1 MAETPV
7 PEPAVA
13 PATPLQERKT
23 SWLSRHRW
31 VVLVVVIGV
40 VAATAWKIY
49 LRPAPVQVASVER
62 MKYPLPDVPSIA
74 VLPFSNMSED
84 SKQDFLCDGM
94 TEEII
99 TALSKVPRLLVI
111 ARNSTFIYKGKHVK
125 VQQVSEELGVQYVLE
140 GSVRR
145 SGDRV
150 RIIVQLVDAL
160 KGNHLWGERYD
171 RDMKDLFVLQ
181 DEITLKVLN
190 AVQGKVYGV
199 MAAKNAEKFYRGKK
213 GLECYL
219 KLLEATGH
227 YQRRTVEDNNLA
239 RKIIEE
245 AIAMCP
251 ENPMAYVNLGWVH
264 FYDYLLENNNTK
276 REALDKGIVLA
287 EKALSMDASIS
298 GAHGLLCMLYSY
310 KREYDR
316 AVAEGERAVAL
327 DPGLW
332 YLLLNYANSLT
343 ITGRPEEAIPLIQK
357 AIRLNPF
364 GPFFLHSDFGAA
376 LRDAG
381 RFGEAVAAFKKAVQL
396 SPDSL
401 TVRFRLASTYSMMG
415 HDAEARAEAAEVLR
429 INPKHSLDSYV
440 KSSPYKDPAQIDKVV
455 NALRKAGLK

>member
-1 MAETPV
+1 
-7 PEPAVA
+7 
-13 PATPLQERKT
+13 
-23 SWLSRHRW
+23 
-31 VVLVVVIGV
+31 
-40 VAATAWKIY
+40 
-49 LRPAPVQVASVER
+49 
-62 MKYPLPDVPSIA
+62 
-74 VLPFSNMSED
+74 
-84 SKQDFLCDGM
+84 
-94 TEEII
+94 
-99 TALSKVPRLLVI
+99 
-111 ARNSTFIYKGKHVK
+111 
-125 VQQVSEELGVQYVLE
+125 
-140 GSVRR
+140 
-145 SGDRV
+145 V